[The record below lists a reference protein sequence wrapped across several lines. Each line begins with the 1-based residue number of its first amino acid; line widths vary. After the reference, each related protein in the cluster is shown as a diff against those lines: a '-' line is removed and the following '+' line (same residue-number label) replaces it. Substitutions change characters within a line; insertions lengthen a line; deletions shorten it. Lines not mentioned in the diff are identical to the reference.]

1 MLRDNFDRTILHI
14 LSGTNFL
21 KYVFVNFFLFIFT
34 DWGWNIIVRGQM
46 SKGWPD
52 LSEGI
57 GQQTQIQMKDNLKQQ
72 IALIILIDKEIQI
85 Y

>member
-34 DWGWNIIVRGQM
+34 DRGWNIVIRGQM
-46 SKGWPD
+46 AEWGPDFSKG
-52 LSEGI
+52 I
-57 GQQTQIQMKDNLKQQ
+57 G
-72 IALIILIDKEIQI
+72 
-85 Y
+85 